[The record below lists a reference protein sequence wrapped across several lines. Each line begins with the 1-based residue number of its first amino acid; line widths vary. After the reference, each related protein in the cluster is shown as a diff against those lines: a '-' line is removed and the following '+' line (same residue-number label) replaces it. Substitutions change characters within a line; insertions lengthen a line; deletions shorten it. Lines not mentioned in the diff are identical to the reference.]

1 MPFPGMEGGFPP
13 FNLPPRGGSSQ
24 GQDDSWPPFPPVN
37 PLGFGPSDAAAQ
49 DGDAAHG
56 KAETPKLPCASPVG
70 DIVCPIGEALDPYL
84 TTPAWGSAGSADFP
98 PWPGPGDNNIGKLEI
113 GGLSQMDTWAWEMGS
128 DAGSIPSAW
137 SKATSSRTGQS
148 GTSRLSS
155 ATGHDGLIPGLV
167 EGQRLSSVKP
177 TNVSSV
183 RGGKVIVNLRKEV
196 PQGYWDTLSV
206 VLVNL
211 PVSLTLKPTGIKK
224 GKKLCVEVPPGM
236 KPDDY
241 DVRLKFG
248 EKIIHGSIPLS
259 IRDDDEDGDVGMDDD
274 DDMDLA
280 SQFRSLKS

>member
-1 MPFPGMEGGFPP
+1 MPFAGMDGFPP
-13 FNLPPRGGSSQ
+13 FSLPPGDRGG
-24 GQDDSWPPFPPVN
+24 GGEQDDGWPPFPPSHAV
-37 PLGFGPSDAAAQ
+37 GFGGAPAQ
-49 DGDAAHG
+49 G

-70 DIVCPIGEALDPYL
+70 DIVCPIGEAIDPRL
-84 TTPAWGSAGSADFP
+84 TTPAWQQAGPSDFP
-98 PWPGPGDNNIGKLEI
+98 PWPTPGAKGQF
-113 GGLSQMDTWAWEMGS
+113 GGLSQIDTWAWEMGS
-128 DAGSIPSAW
+128 EVGSVPSAW

-177 TNVSSV
+177 TNVST
-183 RGGKVIVNLRKEV
+183 RGGKVVVNLRKEV

-259 IRDDDEDGDVGMDDD
+259 IRDDDEDGEVDMDDD
-274 DDMDLA
+274 DDLDLA
-280 SQFRSLKS
+280 AQFRSLR